1 MKRLD
6 RKLYRLCII
15 SFLIELALIIFNSAI
30 AQIGLAAVCTICLV
44 WILVRLEML
53 KGETR

>member
-6 RKLYRLCII
+6 TKMFRLCII
-15 SFLIELALIIFNSAI
+15 SFLIELALIVCNSAI

-44 WILVRLEML
+44 WILVRLEMV